1 MFESDGHGALRPAR
15 ALLGWM
21 LVRRGVLALAGQ
33 RVDDERAPE
42 YEERV
47 RQRRLVASVRRP
59 TFETQRVTTP
69 LPRSLQDVA
78 ERIGESRRGAD
89 QIAKGWRP
97 ALVDLRRVCAM
108 ARLAYLDA
116 ELPDVEADD
125 LHALAEITLPRHATG
140 VQADYDHLAEA
151 WRVHKPT
158 ADVRVL
164 GLFQAAGQPG
174 VILGLVVGRAP
185 SFVEV
190 AGVEDRVVLVR
201 GYDRAISLLA
211 PGIHSVPALVHG
223 HRRPQDL
230 PFGRSSL
237 PRRVVMGRRLP
248 LLPDFL
254 DDDVSA
260 EVLMPRT
267 TRLLMVRAVEI
278 AHYASGS

>member
-1 MFESDGHGALRPAR
+1 MVDSDGQGALRPAR

-21 LVRRGVLALAGQ
+21 SVRRGVLALAGQ

-42 YEERV
+42 YEERA
-47 RQRRLVASVRRP
+47 RQKRLVASVRRP
-59 TFETQRVTTP
+59 VFGTQGVTTA

-89 QIAKGWRP
+89 LLAKGWQP

-108 ARLAYLDA
+108 ARLAYLDV

-140 VQADYDHLAEA
+140 VQADYDQEAEA
-151 WRVHKPT
+151 WLVREPT

-164 GLFQAAGQPG
+164 GQFRAPGQPG
-174 VILGLVVGRAP
+174 VVLGLVVSRVP

-190 AGVEDRVVLVR
+190 ARVEDRFVLVR
-201 GYDRAISLLA
+201 GYDRVISLLA
-211 PGIHSVPALVHG
+211 QGIHSVPALVHG
-223 HRRPQDL
+223 HRRARDL

-237 PRRVVMGRRLP
+237 ARSVVMGRRPP

-267 TRLLMVRAVEI
+267 KRLLMIRALEVT
-278 AHYASGS
+278 HYDFEG